1 MFVNMLAPHQ
11 MPHIQRSN
19 TEKKQKDTERGRD
32 GREEEIFGFVMTVS
46 KIGWNLQTN
55 NNSSETC
62 TSFNIKYIEAQQLML
77 NRNLSPCVVSHGYIP
92 AHALDSFHAVWNT
105 HGVVNKRGLI
115 HGHTHVSAVCL
126 WSRPQRADV
135 IIKQATEATEWLIPL
150 TQRSFE
156 SIIMVSFIA
165 VDPFGPGCV
174 ITC

>member
-1 MFVNMLAPHQ
+1 MLAPHQ

-19 TEKKQKDTERGRD
+19 TGKKSKRTRKGAEMEGKKKSSVSSWLLVKLAGIYKQIITHQKRALHL
-32 GREEEIFGFVMTVS
+32 ILNIL
-46 KIGWNLQTN
+46 KLN
-55 NNSSETC
+55 NWLCS
-62 TSFNIKYIEAQQLML
+62 

-115 HGHTHVSAVCL
+115 HGRTHVSAVCL

-135 IIKQATEATEWLIPL
+135 IRKQATEATEWLIPL